1 MWTPGHPN
9 GRSEAEDGGAVDA
22 LGLRRLSVVF
32 SELMGETP
40 STIIRPN
47 ARFFCFLSVLSTA
60 TTLILAIPEGPLVT
74 SPITAFV
81 CS

>member
-47 ARFFCFLSVLSTA
+47 ARFF
-60 TTLILAIPEGPLVT
+60 
-74 SPITAFV
+74 AF
-81 CS
+81 CLCCLQ